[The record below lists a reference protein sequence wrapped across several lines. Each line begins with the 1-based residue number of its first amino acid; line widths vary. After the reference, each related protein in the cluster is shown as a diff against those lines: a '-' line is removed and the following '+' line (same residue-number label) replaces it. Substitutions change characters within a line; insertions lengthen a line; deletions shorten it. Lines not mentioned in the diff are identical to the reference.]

1 MIINLRNINIVSDLL
16 MKMSMDVHSMFDFY
30 P

>member
-16 MKMSMDVHSMFDFY
+16 MKMSMDVNSMFDFY